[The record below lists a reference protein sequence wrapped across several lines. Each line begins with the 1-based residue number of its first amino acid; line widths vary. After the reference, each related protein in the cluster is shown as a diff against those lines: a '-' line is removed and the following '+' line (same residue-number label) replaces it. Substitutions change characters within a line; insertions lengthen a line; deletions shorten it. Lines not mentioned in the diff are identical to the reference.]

1 MKERSAAG
9 KLKEKSKLLEHPLGK
24 EGTTSIDLLP
34 ELVEPIIESSSFTL
48 ESAAALNN
56 PILIDRSPT
65 SAASTR
71 KQKFAAKSEV
81 GLTLNAKS
89 FFSYWNESSK
99 EMSEWLSLPTKT
111 DWQDSDLTC
120 SNGSA
125 NKTGANSWFSTKQTL
140 VQSRKWL
147 RTSLQS
153 STALVVD
160 FTDSE
165 NISLKSRKI
174 RIYPTPELNKV
185 WRKWLAACRYCF
197 NQGIALQ
204 REKRLSKLELRN
216 EIMRS
221 ELPEWVKE
229 APCHIRQNAIF
240 DAHRAFK
247 TSKDAKFRSVR
258 SYSQAI
264 KFNDGNFRKGTWYPS
279 LTKGLTFK
287 ASEAI
292 PNCEYGTQ
300 LLYCKGRWF
309 AVFPVPANDE
319 PAETTG
325 IIALDPGVRTFMTG
339 FDGNK
344 FVEFGSGDMGRITRL
359 CQHLDNLMS
368 RISQAA
374 KQQRRRMRQAAHRIR
389 IKIRN
394 LVDECQKQTACYL
407 TSNYRIIYLPTFESS
422 QMVAKARRRIRSKT
436 ARAMLTWA
444 HYRFKQTLKHQ
455 ASIRNCQVVD
465 VTEEYT
471 SKTCTKCG
479 HVHKKLGGS
488 KLFKCP
494 DCGYEILRD
503 FNGAFGILL
512 KALRDTASISYE
524 GDSAIVTLSGNDRIN
539 VA

>member
-9 KLKEKSKLLEHPLGK
+9 KNQEKSKQSKPLLGK
-24 EGTTSIDLLP
+24 EGTTLIDLQPKRFPPITELLSSTP
-34 ELVEPIIESSSFTL
+34 ESVVAP
-48 ESAAALNN
+48 NN
-56 PILIDRSPT
+56 PTLTDKSPIL
-65 SAASTR
+65 AASTR
-71 KQKFAAKSEV
+71 KQKSVAKSE
-81 GLTLNAKS
+81 GDLTSSAKN
-89 FFSYWNESSK
+89 FFPYWNESSRA
-99 EMSEWLSLPTKT
+99 MSEWLSLPTKT
-111 DWQDSDLTC
+111 DWQDSVLTC

-125 NKTGANSWFSTKQTL
+125 SKTGANSWYSTKQTL
-140 VQSRKWL
+140 AQSKKWL
-147 RTSLQS
+147 KTSLQF
-153 STALVVD
+153 STALVAGS
-160 FTDSE
+160 TDSE
-165 NISLKSRKI
+165 NISLRSKKI
-174 RIYPTPELNKV
+174 RIYPTQELNKV
-185 WRKWLAACRYCF
+185 WRKWLAACRYCY
-197 NQGIALQ
+197 NQAIAMQ

-229 APCHIRQNAIF
+229 TPCHIRQNAVF
-240 DAHRAFK
+240 DAHRANIANI
-247 TSKDAKFRSVR
+247 DAKFRSIR
-258 SYSQAI
+258 DYSQAI
-264 KFNDGNFRKGTWYPS
+264 KFNDSNLSKGTWYSS

-287 ASEAI
+287 ASEDI
-292 PNCEYGTQ
+292 PDCKQGTQ
-300 LLYCKGRWF
+300 LVYCKGRWF
-309 AVFPVPANDE
+309 ATFPIPATLE
-319 PAETTG
+319 PTESAG

-344 FVEFGSGDMGRITRL
+344 FVEFGSGDMGRIARL
-359 CQHLDNLMS
+359 CQYLDDLMS
-368 RISQAA
+368 RISASSRH
-374 KQQRRRMRQAAHRIR
+374 QRKRMRQAAHRMR

-422 QMVAKARRRIRSKT
+422 QMVAKARRKIRSKT

-455 ASIRNCQVVD
+455 ASLRSCQVVN

-494 DCGYEILRD
+494 DCGYEIPRD

-524 GDSAIVTLSGNDRIN
+524 GDSAIVTLSGNDRIT